1 MIPVIAL
8 VGRPNVGK
16 STLFNRLTRSRDA
29 LVADVPGL
37 TRDRKYGDGH
47 LDGRP
52 FIVVDTGGL
61 SGDREDLD
69 ALMAEQSWQAVEE
82 ADRIFFLV
90 DGREGLGGADEAIAA
105 ALRRTGKPVSLVVN
119 KADGIDVDAATA
131 EFHGLGMGEPMP
143 ISATH
148 GRGVEKL
155 LNTALADV
163 PLPETAAEDESGEPD
178 DTIRVAVVGR
188 PNVGKST
195 LINRILGE
203 ERVLAYDLPGTTRD
217 SIFIPFERD
226 GCAYTLIDTAGVRR
240 KARVSEAIEKF
251 SVIKTLQAIAASNV
265 VVLVLDAREGV
276 GEQDATLAGY
286 IAEKGRALVIAV
298 NKWDGLDPHAR
309 DRIRDQLERKLPF
322 LGFASVHF
330 ISALHGSGV
339 GDLFPDIVAAH
350 ASAMRELPTP
360 VLTKILEQAVHAHQ
374 PPQIRGRRIKLRYAH
389 QGGRNPPLVIIH
401 GNQTERVP
409 EAYRRYLV
417 NSFRSAL
424 RLTGTPVRIEFRT
437 GTNPFKD
444 RKNRLTPRQISR
456 KRRLVKHTSGRKR

>member
-16 STLFNRLTRSRDA
+16 STLFNRLTRTRDA

-37 TRDRKYGDGH
+37 TRDRKYGDGR
-47 LDGRP
+47 LGDRP

-61 SGDREDLD
+61 SGEREDLD
-69 ALMAEQSWQAVEE
+69 ALMAQQSWQAVEE

-90 DGREGLGGADEAIAA
+90 DGREGLGGVDEAIAA
-105 ALRRTGKPVSLVVN
+105 ALRRSGKPVDLVVN

-131 EFHGLGMGEPMP
+131 EFHGLGMGEPRP
-143 ISATH
+143 ISAAH

-155 LNTALADV
+155 LTAALADV
-163 PLPETAAEDESGEPD
+163 PLPETAAADDAGEPD
-178 DTIRVAVVGR
+178 DTIRVAV
-188 PNVGKST
+188 
-195 LINRILGE
+195 LGE

-251 SVIKTLQAIAASNV
+251 SIIKTLQAIAAANV
-265 VVLVLDAREGV
+265 VVLVLDAREGIS
-276 GEQDATLAGY
+276 EQDATLAGY

-309 DRIRDQLERKLPF
+309 DRIREQLDRKLPF

-339 GDLFPDIVAAH
+339 GELFPDIVAAH
-350 ASAMRELPTP
+350 TSAMRELSTP
-360 VLTKILEQAVHAHQ
+360 ELTKILEQAVHAHQ
-374 PPQIRGRRIKLRYAH
+374 PPLIRGRRIKLRYAH
-389 QGGRNPPLVIIH
+389 QGGRNPPLVVIH
-401 GNQTERVP
+401 GKQTERVP

-437 GTNPFKD
+437 GANPFKG
-444 RKNRLTPRQISR
+444 RKNKLTPRQISR
-456 KRRLVKHTSGRKR
+456 KRRLVKHTSRKKR

>member
-1 MIPVIAL
+1 M
-8 VGRPNVGK
+8 GK

-37 TRDRKYGDGH
+37 TRDRKYGDGR
-47 LDGRP
+47 LGERP

-61 SGDREDLD
+61 SGDRENLD

-90 DGREGLGGADEAIAA
+90 DGREGLGGGDEAIAA
-105 ALRRTGKPVSLVVN
+105 ALRRTGKPVTLVVN

-131 EFHGLGMGEPMP
+131 EFHGLGMGEPWP
-143 ISATH
+143 ISAAH
-148 GRGVEKL
+148 GRGDEKL
-155 LNTALADV
+155 LGEALAEL
-163 PLPETAAEDESGEPD
+163 PLPEAVSADNGGAEEDS
-178 DTIRVAVVGR
+178 IRVAVVGR

-203 ERVLAYDLPGTTRD
+203 QRVLAYDMPGTTRD

-226 GCAYTLIDTAGVRR
+226 GSSYTLIDTAGVRR
-240 KARVSEAIEKF
+240 KARISEAVEKF
-251 SVIKTLQAIAASNV
+251 SVIKTLQAVAEANV
-265 VVLVLDAREGV
+265 VVLVLDAREGI

-286 IAEKGRALVIAV
+286 IAENGRALVIAV

-309 DRIRDQLERKLPF
+309 DRVREQLDRKLPF
-322 LGFASVHF
+322 LGFASLHF

-339 GDLFPDIVAAH
+339 GDLFPDIEAAY
-350 ASAMRELPTP
+350 ASAMREFPTP
-360 VLTKILEQAVHAHQ
+360 ELTRILEQAVQKHQ
-374 PPQIRGRRIKLRYAH
+374 PPLIRGRRIKLRYAH
-389 QGGRNPPLVIIH
+389 QGGRNPPLVVIH

-417 NSFRSAL
+417 NSFREAL
-424 RLTGTPVRIEFRT
+424 RLVGTPVRIEFRT
-437 GTNPFKD
+437 GSNPFKG
-444 RKNRLTPRQISR
+444 RKNKLTQRQISR
-456 KRRLVKHTSGRKR
+456 KRRLKKHTSGKKR